1 MKVMKKVLTGFL
13 ALASIISLTGCEKKN
28 EDALKF
34 KEEYEKINGVN
45 NGKFEYRTITV
56 DEKNPFVYITPEDL
70 LTKIDSNET
79 FFVYFGDEHCPW
91 CRSVIEEATKS
102 AIENKV
108 DKIYYVKIWEDFHEE
123 VLRDTYKLNDK
134 NEPELSAKGTDAY
147 YKLLDKLGNV
157 LSDYNLSYTDDA
169 GKTVKVSTGEKRIFA
184 PNYIFVK
191 NCKAEKL
198 IEGISDKQTKHD
210 AELTDEIRSEQ
221 KAMFDEFFKLK

>member
-1 MKVMKKVLTGFL
+1 MKKVLTGFL

-123 VLRDTYKLNDK
+123 ILRDTYKLNDK

-191 NCKAEKL
+191 DGKAEKL

-210 AELTDEIRSEQ
+210 AELTDEIKNDQ